1 MRIIKNY
8 LLKEKGTHQ
17 KIGAFIWASVMLIS
31 NISSHWD
38 LLYQKIFRMWI
49 VNIDEWQKR
58 LDGHSPKPFKRRVQ
72 TKEKGFKFRVIDIV
86 YIIAFFIII
95 GIFN

>member
-1 MRIIKNY
+1 MYKNY
-8 LLKEKGTHQ
+8 RIGNDGELKYDAPSYIVVPKR
-17 KIGAFIWASVMLIS
+17 IS
-31 NISSHWD
+31 N
-38 LLYQKIFRMWI
+38 KIT
-49 VNIDEWQKR
+49 DEWQKR

>member
-1 MRIIKNY
+1 
-8 LLKEKGTHQ
+8 
-17 KIGAFIWASVMLIS
+17 
-31 NISSHWD
+31 
-38 LLYQKIFRMWI
+38 MWI